1 MEQGL
6 MGWLLK
12 SARGNVKNVSN
23 EALHFDKKKIFFWR
37 VFLVEEK

>member
-1 MEQGL
+1 

-23 EALHFDKKKIFFWR
+23 EAPRFDKEKI
-37 VFLVEEK
+37 VFKNVFSRGKITA

>member
-6 MGWLLK
+6 MEWLLK

-23 EALHFDKKKIFFWR
+23 EAPHFDKKKIFLR
-37 VFLVEEK
+37 MFLVEEK

>member
-1 MEQGL
+1 